1 MIPNHPSLTAVLS
14 SALLLGLSSLAP
26 PTANGAEA
34 GVFPLVKF
42 SGQTGR
48 VGSEEP
54 RSDIR
59 YRASFEASDLPA
71 LALGNPDARVTIE
84 ALLEDED
91 GRELVRL
98 GGEDPA
104 TTALS
109 PGRGGKAWRQV
120 FRRGGRDR
128 NGLKVDVEQRAGDL
142 RITIRFSR
150 AGIDVPLACTRG
162 DERTLLRTALTVDD
176 GTPEGRI
183 ELTATQPW
191 RCKGKRDGTWE
202 LRGQNSQDHAG
213 HHGHPSGDENKRPQV
228 KFALE
233 NETRENGVP
242 NLIEIDASRSEDRDG
257 QIVSY
262 AFRVLERYRG
272 ELVFAAGPQA
282 EPITQVWL
290 APGEYLVRVTATDD
304 DASQHTET
312 RRTSVRD

>member
-1 MIPNHPSLTAVLS
+1 QA
-14 SALLLGLSSLAP
+14 
-26 PTANGAEA
+26 
-34 GVFPLVKF
+34 
-42 SGQTGR
+42 GR
-48 VGSEEP
+48 VGSDEP

-71 LALGNPDARVTIE
+71 LALENPDARVTIE

-104 TTALS
+104 TTALI

-282 EPITQVWL
+282 EPITWVWL